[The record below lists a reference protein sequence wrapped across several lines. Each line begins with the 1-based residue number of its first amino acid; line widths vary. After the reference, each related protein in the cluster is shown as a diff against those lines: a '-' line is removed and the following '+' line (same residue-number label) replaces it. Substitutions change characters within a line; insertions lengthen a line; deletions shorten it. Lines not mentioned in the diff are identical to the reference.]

1 MVKSGKIKNHCID
14 ATAIFFPSGEFRYPQ
29 SSAIKVDCS
38 PPSPMMLF
46 TTLLLSTF
54 AAGYHLPEPPNCS
67 EEELMNGY
75 NYTLRGGW
83 MDLTMYH
90 TWPRDLDRHGRM
102 GAINFTSAAGIC
114 TKKNLAN
121 ASGNGSPFCISTP
134 LLFFSQCLR
143 VKKSIP
149 LTVTNVTNVLSSCH
163 DFESIGT
170 DVLNEAKFPFESRFC
185 HKSLHGDLTR
195 LLLVGTRQ
203 GAERWIVETCHWMKA
218 RMCHNPEMMIFRNFV
233 PGPGY

>member
-1 MVKSGKIKNHCID
+1 
-14 ATAIFFPSGEFRYPQ
+14 
-29 SSAIKVDCS
+29 
-38 PPSPMMLF
+38 MMLF
-46 TTLLLSTF
+46 TTLLLSAF

-83 MDLTMYH
+83 MDLSMYT
-90 TWPRDLDRHGRM
+90 TWTRDRNRHGRT
-102 GAINFTSAAGIC
+102 GAFNAFLNFTSAAGIC
-114 TKKNLAN
+114 TEKDLAN
-121 ASGNGSPFCISTP
+121 ATSGNGSLFCISTP

-149 LTVTNVTNVLSSCH
+149 LTVTNVLSSCH
-163 DFESIGT
+163 DFESIGR
-170 DVLNEAKFPFESRFC
+170 DILKEAKFPFESRFC
-185 HKSLHGDLTR
+185 HKSLHGDITR

-203 GAERWIVETCHWMKA
+203 GAEQWIVETCHWMKA

-233 PGPGY
+233 PGSG

>member
-1 MVKSGKIKNHCID
+1 MFICED
-14 ATAIFFPSGEFRYPQ
+14 AIAIFFPNGGFRHFQ

-38 PPSPMMLF
+38 PPLPMMLF

-67 EEELMNGY
+67 EEELTNGY

-83 MDLTMYH
+83 MDLRVY
-90 TWPRDLDRHGRM
+90 RVYQHGRV

-114 TKKNLAN
+114 TEKNLAN
-121 ASGNGSPFCISTP
+121 ASGSESLFCISTP
-134 LLFFSQCLR
+134 LPLFSQCLR

-149 LTVTNVTNVLSSCH
+149 LNVTNVLSSCH

-170 DVLNEAKFPFESRFC
+170 DVLKEAKFPFESRFC

-195 LLLVGTRQ
+195 VLLVGTRQ
-203 GAERWIVETCHWMKA
+203 GAERWIVETCHWMKG
-218 RMCHNPEMMIFRNFV
+218 RMCHNPEMMILRNFV
-233 PGPGY
+233 PGSA